1 MNVKDLLERKTA
13 ENASPGSA
21 VSGTGSGSSSFS
33 KAFAGALGMLKR
45 FLSPSNGAEA
55 SEPDSMEP
63 RPEQAT
69 RYPVPAPG
77 VPGSDS
83 APEESREKIGWFS
96 PCYTHSRSVTLNPET
111 LIANRCVAYRSES
124 PEADSYRVLRTRLLK
139 RIRETGG
146 NTVMV
151 TSALPGEG
159 KTLTAI
165 NLALICAREFH
176 QTVLLV
182 DGDLRRQKIHRYLGY
197 PSNRGLI
204 DYLLNDAPIQD
215 VMVWPGIEKMTVISG
230 GRTVAES
237 SELLGSRRM
246 RELVA
251 EMKQRYPDR
260 ILFFDTPPV
269 LTGADAIAFAPL
281 VDHILVTAR
290 SGATQ
295 VPDLHKAIAMLPGE
309 KIAGL
314 VLNRQPPEEVP
325 YYKTGG

>member
-13 ENASPGSA
+13 ENAGAGPA

-33 KAFAGALGMLKR
+33 KAFAGALGVLTR
-45 FLSPSNGAEA
+45 FLGPSDGAEA
-55 SEPDSMEP
+55 SKPGGMEP
-63 RPEQAT
+63 RPEQ
-69 RYPVPAPG
+69 
-77 VPGSDS
+77 
-83 APEESREKIGWFS
+83 EESREKIGWFS
-96 PCYTHSRSVTLNPET
+96 PSYTRSRSVTLNPET

-124 PEADSYRVLRTRLLK
+124 AEADSYRVLRTRLLK

-197 PSNRGLI
+197 PSRLGLI
-204 DYLLNDAPIQD
+204 DYLLNDTPVQD
-215 VMVWPGIEKMTVISG
+215 VMVWPGVEKLTVISG

-269 LTGADAIAFAPL
+269 LTGADTIAFAPL

-295 VPDLHKAIAMLPGE
+295 LPDLQKALAMLPGE

-314 VLNRQPPEEVP
+314 VLNRQAPEEVP
-325 YYKTGG
+325 YYKAGG